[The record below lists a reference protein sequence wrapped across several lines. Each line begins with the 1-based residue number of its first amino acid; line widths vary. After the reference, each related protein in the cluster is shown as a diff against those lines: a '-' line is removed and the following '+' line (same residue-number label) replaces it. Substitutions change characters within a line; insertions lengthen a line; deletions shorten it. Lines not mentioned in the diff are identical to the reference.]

1 MTWNA
6 GLAGELFD
14 LQQMATTFGEGDPT
28 VRVGA
33 DDNYV
38 LESSTFDAFEYAA
51 GVKAEA
57 ERRLELMNGAM
68 RALNA
73 NAGLVWLT
81 GRFWDSDTPHVVV
94 VPGTAHSQVTT
105 TSAAV
110 GVVTVDGHVIDPPP
124 PPARGWFALAESN
137 PNVADVLRLRATGPL
152 DWANLFKIVEIIKW
166 DVKGARTGSKE
177 IVSRG
182 WATPAQLSAFG
193 ASANREDVSGDA
205 ARHARLPGDVP
216 TNVMTLDEGRSFVQG
231 LVQAWLGYLN
241 DRGE

>member
-1 MTWNA
+1 MVWNA
-6 GLAGELFD
+6 ELEGDLPD
-14 LQQMATTFGEGDPT
+14 LQAMANTFGEDDPT

-38 LESSTFDAFEYAA
+38 LESSTFVAFEDAA

-68 RALNA
+68 RAFDA
-73 NAGLVWLT
+73 NAGLVRLT
-81 GRFWDSDTPHVVV
+81 GRLWDSGTPHVVV
-94 VPGTAHSQVTT
+94 VPITAHARATATV
-105 TSAAV
+105 V
-110 GVVTVDGHVIDPPP
+110 GVAVATVDGHPIDPPP

-137 PNVADVLRLRATGPL
+137 PNVADVLRLRATGAL
-152 DWANLFKIVEIIKW
+152 DWANLFKMVEIIKW

-182 WATPAQLSAFG
+182 WATPTQLSAFG

-216 TNVMTLDEGRSFVQG
+216 TNVMTLDEGQHFVHG
-231 LVQAWLGYLN
+231 LVHSWLM
-241 DRGE
+241 EQTI